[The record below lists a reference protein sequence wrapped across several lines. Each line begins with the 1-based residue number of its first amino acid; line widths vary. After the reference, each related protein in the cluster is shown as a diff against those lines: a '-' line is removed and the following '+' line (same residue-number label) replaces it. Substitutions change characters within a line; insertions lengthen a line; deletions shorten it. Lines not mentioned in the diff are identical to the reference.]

1 MASESTEAGARF
13 LHAGG
18 GATIRTPGISAASIH
33 AERISCA
40 GIMTER
46 IGADVID
53 TAPISAVGI
62 SARPIVTIPVIPST
76 MRAAVYR
83 GVNDVRVET
92 VPVPVGEDGASGMG
106 APLGA
111 GEVLVRIDTC
121 GICGTDLKKI
131 HTGSHSA
138 PRIFGHE
145 MAGTIAMV
153 GEGVVGFAIGDRVM
167 AYHHIPCGACYYC
180 RKQTFAQCETYKK
193 VGCTAGFAPAGGGFA
208 EYIRV
213 MDWIVGK
220 DGKTAGLIKV
230 PDDIPFEQAAFIEP
244 VNTTYKAI
252 ELLDLQ
258 PDETVLVVGQ
268 GPIGILL
275 AALARRTGATV
286 LTSDLYPERHAI
298 AAKFGLDHPLDA
310 RGDVVA
316 AAKAA
321 TEGRGADVALVAV
334 GGDALIQTAMDA
346 IRPGGRVMLF
356 ASTQHGEAPFD
367 PAAVCMDEKTL
378 MGSYS
383 ASVAINDAVA
393 ELVFSGYRDGSFD
406 LTRLISHRFPLEQA
420 VAAIDLA
427 SHPQPDSMKIV
438 IQP

>member
-1 MASESTEAGARF
+1 MERTLRTQQIGTE
-13 LHAGG
+13 
-18 GATIRTPGISAASIH
+18 TISVERIQCEAIH
-33 AERISCA
+33 AEPIGTEAMRAEKMSAARISA
-40 GIMTER
+40 K
-46 IGADVID
+46 
-53 TAPISAVGI
+53 
-62 SARPIVTIPVIPST
+62 PIVTMPTIPDT

-83 GVNDVRVET
+83 GIDDVRVET
-92 VPVPVGEDGASGMG
+92 VPVPLNPSANSGDMS
-106 APLGA
+106 ALGA

-145 MAGTIAMV
+145 MAGTIALV
-153 GEGVVGFAIGDRVM
+153 GSEVEGFAVGDRVM
-167 AYHHIPCGACYYC
+167 AYHHIPCGLCYYC

-193 VGCTAGFAPAGGGFA
+193 VGCTAGFTPAGGGFA

-220 DGKTAGLIKV
+220 GGKTAGLIKV
-230 PDDIPFEQAAFIEP
+230 PDDIPLEQASFIEP

-252 ELLDLQ
+252 ELLNLE
-258 PDETVLVVGQ
+258 PDETVLVMGQ

-275 AALARRTGATV
+275 AALARRKGATV
-286 LTSDLYPERHAI
+286 LTSDLYAERHAI
-298 AAKFGLDHPLDA
+298 AAKFGLDRPLDA
-310 RGDVVA
+310 RGDIVA

-334 GGDALIQTAMDA
+334 GADSLIRTAMDA
-346 IRPGGRVMLF
+346 VRPGGRVMLF

-383 ASVAINDAVA
+383 ASVALNEEVA
-393 ELVFSGYRDGSFD
+393 DLVFSGYRDGSFD
-406 LTRLISHRFPLEQA
+406 LTQLISHRFSLEEA
-420 VAAIDLA
+420 VQAIDLA

-438 IQP
+438 IQPAR

>member
-1 MASESTEAGARF
+1 MTKDPDGPNV
-13 LHAGG
+13 LHA
-18 GATIRTPGISAASIH
+18 ASSTAARISA
-33 AERISCA
+33 
-40 GIMTER
+40 
-46 IGADVID
+46 
-53 TAPISAVGI
+53 APISAPSICVGSISAAPIGAARISADALTAAPIHADKI
-62 SARPIVTIPVIPST
+62 SARPIVTMPTIPST

-83 GVNDVRVET
+83 GINDVRVET
-92 VPVPVGEDGASGMG
+92 VPVPVDADGTI
-106 APLGA
+106 GA
-111 GEVLVRIDTC
+111 GEVLVRIDAC

-131 HTGSHSA
+131 HSGSHSA

-145 MAGTIAMV
+145 MAGTVALV
-153 GEGVVGFAIGDRVM
+153 GEGVTSFAVGDRVM
-167 AYHHIPCGACYYC
+167 AYHHIPCGKCYYC

-213 MDWIVGK
+213 MDWIVGS
-220 DGKTAGLIKV
+220 GGRTAGLIRI

-244 VNTTYKAI
+244 VNTCFKAVR
-252 ELLDLQ
+252 LLELQ
-258 PDETVLVVGQ
+258 PDETVLVIGQ

-321 TEGRGADVALVAV
+321 TDGRGADVALVAV
-334 GGDALIQTAMDA
+334 GADALIATAMQA

-383 ASVAINDAVA
+383 ASVAINDEVA
-393 ELVFSGYRDGSFD
+393 QLVFAGYRDGSFD
-406 LTRLISHRFPLEQA
+406 LTQLISHRFGLEDA

-427 SHPQPDSMKIV
+427 SHPQASSMKIV
-438 IQP
+438 IKP